1 MPIPVPDLAAVRFD
15 GAPSSTGGTEDVT
28 GRSITHRGVV
38 IGGAG
43 AALEGA
49 HGVPSSPCA
58 DGDAAARARM
68 ATRRRVRGW
77 RRVGACADGDAAARG
92 APPSPRGRP
101 PTCRAGASPRSRRG

>member
-58 DGDAAARARM
+58 DGDAAARGPPPR
-68 ATRRRVRGW
+68 
-77 RRVGACADGDAAARG
+77 

-101 PTCRAGASPRSRRG
+101 PTCRAAVSRRSRRG